1 MTEKELQELKRQ
13 FKWEN
18 DKFYLSRVGVAY
30 AKISFDGREIQS
42 MEIKDFSL
50 LSEEEGELYL
60 AAFKKALSGTM
71 GKNLVEYE
79 FSAPVDGEHAAQHR
93 LYAFREDQL
102 KSEDQ
107 FRELC
112 EDIIN
117 KGQYTDNVCIL
128 AAACEYSVPLKTKND
143 EDTMEEAGKYRFVL
157 VSVHPASLTRIG
169 LVYDRPSNSVQRKI
183 NDDMQ
188 IETAPLDAFLYP
200 CFTDRGADVNHVLY
214 HCKNEKSFN
223 ADFVQSF
230 LQCENQ
236 VSSLD
241 QKDGFRQVLQGMFDN
256 RLKAETILNLHNN
269 ITDDLQENAEET
281 GMLTYSK
288 GQVRELLEASGADE
302 ESLSHFSSV
311 YSLVMDDRDIA
322 AVNMTDKSRIVF
334 KTPSIHLS
342 VKNDGASQVSLKLVD
357 GKKYLMIAVDDD
369 VEIDGLSVSL

>member
-128 AAACEYSVPLKTKND
+128 AAACEYSVPLKTKHD

-334 KTPSIHLS
+334 KTPSINLS

>member
-18 DKFYLSRVGVAY
+18 DKFYLARVGVAY
-30 AKISFDGREIQS
+30 AKVSFDGREILS
-42 MEIKDFSL
+42 SEIKDFSL

-79 FSAPVDGEHAAQHR
+79 FSSSPDSEHEAQHR
-93 LYAFREDQL
+93 LYAFRQDQL
-102 KSEDQ
+102 NSEEK

-112 EDIIN
+112 EEIIV

-143 EDTMEEAGKYRFVL
+143 EDSLEEAGKYRFVL
-157 VSVHPASLTRIG
+157 VSVHPAALTKIG
-169 LVYDRPSNSVQRKI
+169 LVYDRSSNTVQRKV
-183 NDDMQ
+183 NDEMQ

-223 ADFVQSF
+223 PDFVQSF

-241 QKDGFRQVLQGMFDN
+241 QKDGFKQVLQGMFDK
-256 RLKAETILNLHNN
+256 RLKAETILSLHNN
-269 ITDDLQENAEET
+269 ITDDMQENAEET

-288 GQVRELLEASGADE
+288 GQVRELLEASGADD

-322 AVNMTDKSRIVF
+322 AVNMTDRSRIVF
-334 KTPSIHLS
+334 KTPSINLS
-342 VKNDGASQVSLKLVD
+342 VKNAGADQVSLKMVD
-357 GKKYLMIAVDDD
+357 GKKYLMIAVEDD